1 MVLVKFLGKGWWQTI
16 DVKLCYYIFLIN
28 AFFHGSHTH
37 RTPDFLLHA
46 VGRHGN
52 APGAS
57 FWRDYTLF
65 IPDVLECFIRETFVD
80 GLFEKY
86 KGNPHDGTIWYND
99 VQL

>member
-1 MVLVKFLGKGWWQTI
+1 MLSFI
-16 DVKLCYYIFLIN
+16 Y
-28 AFFHGSHTH
+28 GSHTH

-86 KGNPHDGTIWYND
+86 NGDPHDGTIWYND